1 MEQEQI
7 NVGILGYGVVGS
19 GAYRILQDNAEGV
32 AQRAGGPVRVTRVAD
47 IDWEREREIMPPES
61 LQTAAA
67 AEVISD
73 PNVHIVVETI
83 GGVSPAREYVLE
95 AIGSGKAVVTANK
108 ELMAKHGAEILDAA
122 AAVPV
127 DVEFEGSAGG
137 GIPIIRSLKESL
149 EGNTIHEIVGILNGT
164 TNYILTRMSESGE
177 SFDEA
182 LGEAQKLGYAEA
194 DPWADVEG
202 DDAAYKIA
210 ILAAIAF
217 GKRINIA
224 DVPREG
230 ISKITPSDIRYA
242 AEMGYVIKLL
252 AIAKD
257 GGGQTEVRVHPA
269 LVPNTHPLAAVSD
282 VFNAVLVRGDAV
294 GDVMLYG
301 RGAGSLPTGSAIVGD
316 IISIARNIRNDSMGR
331 VPCTCRGHAAMRPMG
346 EVETRKY
353 VRMAV
358 RDQPGVMGKIA
369 TIFGEEKVS
378 INSVIQ
384 KRSEGAVAEIVW
396 ETHLVPESA
405 FRTAL
410 RRISDLDVVVATSS
424 VIRVQE

>member
-7 NVGILGYGVVGS
+7 NVGILGYGIVGS
-19 GAYRILQDNAEGV
+19 GTYRILCGNAESI
-32 AQRAGGPVRVTRVAD
+32 AQRAGGPVTVTRVAD
-47 IDWEREREIMPPES
+47 IDWEREREVMPPQALRSTEA
-61 LQTAAA
+61 TD
-67 AEVISD
+67 VIND

-83 GGVSPAREYVLE
+83 GGVAPAREYVLE
-95 AIGSGKAVVTANK
+95 AIRSGKGVVTSNK
-108 ELMAKHGAEILDAA
+108 ELMAKHGSEILDAA
-122 AAVPV
+122 EEVPV

-137 GIPIIRSLKESL
+137 GIPIIRSLKEGL
-149 EGNTIHEIVGILNGT
+149 EGNTIHEVVGILNGT
-164 TNYILTRMSESGE
+164 TNYILTRMTEGSE
-177 SFDEA
+177 SFDDA
-182 LGEAQKLGYAEA
+182 LSEAQKLGYAEA

-230 ISKITPSDIRYA
+230 ITKISPADIRHA
-242 AEMGYVIKLL
+242 SEMGYVIKLL
-252 AIAKD
+252 AIAKNA
-257 GGGQTEVRVHPA
+257 GGQIEVRVHPA
-269 LVPNTHPLAAVSD
+269 LVPKSHPLAAVSD

-301 RGAGSLPTGSAIVGD
+301 RGAGSLPTGSAVVGD
-316 IISIARNIRNDSMGR
+316 IISIARNIRNGAMGR
-331 VPCTCRGHAAMRPMG
+331 VVCTCQGHATMKPMG
-346 EVETRKY
+346 DVETRKY

-384 KRSEGAVAEIVW
+384 KRSEGTVAEIVW
-396 ETHLVPESA
+396 ETHLVAESA
-405 FRTAL
+405 FQAAL

>member
-1 MEQEQI
+1 MGCEQI
-7 NVGILGYGVVGS
+7 NVGILGYGVVGG
-19 GAYRILQDNAEGV
+19 GAYRILHDNAEAI
-32 AQRAGGPVRVTRVAD
+32 AQRAGCPVTVTRVAD
-47 IDWEREREIMPPES
+47 LDWEREREVMPPES
-61 LQTAAA
+61 AQTTDA
-67 AEVISD
+67 AEVIND

-95 AIGSGKAVVTANK
+95 AIGNGKAVVTANK

-122 AAVPV
+122 AAAPV

-149 EGNTIHEIVGILNGT
+149 EGNTVREIVGILNGT
-164 TNYILTRMSESGE
+164 TNYILTRMTEGGE

-182 LGEAQKLGYAEA
+182 LSQAQALGYAEA

-230 ISKITPSDIRYA
+230 ISKITPADIQYA
-242 AEMGYVIKLL
+242 SEMGYVIKLL
-252 AIAKD
+252 AIARDED
-257 GGGQTEVRVHPA
+257 GETEVRVHPA
-269 LVPNTHPLAAVSD
+269 LVATSHPLGAVGD

-301 RGAGSLPTGSAIVGD
+301 RGAGALPTGSAIVGD
-316 IISIARNIRNDSMGR
+316 IISIARNIRNGCMGR
-331 VPCTCRGHAAMRPMG
+331 VACACQGHATMRPMG
-346 EVETRKY
+346 EVETRKS

-358 RDQPGVMGKIA
+358 RDEPGVMGNIA
-369 TIFGEEKVS
+369 TIFGDENVS

-384 KRSEGAVAEIVW
+384 RRSEGEVAEIVW
-396 ETHLVPESA
+396 ETHLVSESA
-405 FRTAL
+405 FQAAL

>member
-1 MEQEQI
+1 MGCEQI
-7 NVGILGYGVVGS
+7 NVGILGYGVVGG
-19 GAYRILQDNAEGV
+19 GAYRILGDNAEAI
-32 AQRAGGPVRVTRVAD
+32 AQRSGCPVTVTRVAD
-47 IDWEREREIMPPES
+47 LDWEREREVMPPES
-61 LQTAAA
+61 AQTADAA
-67 AEVISD
+67 DVVND
-73 PNVHIVVETI
+73 PNVDIVVETI

-95 AIGSGKAVVTANK
+95 AIGNGKAVVTANK

-122 AAVPV
+122 AAARV

-149 EGNTIHEIVGILNGT
+149 EGNAVREIAGILNGT
-164 TNYILTRMSESGE
+164 TNYILTRMTEGGE

-182 LGEAQKLGYAEA
+182 LSRAQELGYAEA

-230 ISKITPSDIRYA
+230 ISKITPADIQYA
-242 AEMGYVIKLL
+242 SEMGYVIKLL
-252 AIAKD
+252 AIARD
-257 GGGQTEVRVHPA
+257 EAGEIEVRVHPA
-269 LVPNTHPLAAVSD
+269 LVATSHPLGAVSD

-301 RGAGSLPTGSAIVGD
+301 RGAGALPTGSAIVGD
-316 IISIARNIRNDSMGR
+316 IISIARNIRHGSMGR
-331 VPCTCRGHAAMRPMG
+331 VACACQGHATMRPMG
-346 EVETRKY
+346 DVQTRKY

-358 RDQPGVMGKIA
+358 RDEPGVMGKVA
-369 TIFGEEKVS
+369 TIFGEESVS

-384 KRSEGAVAEIVW
+384 RRSEGDVAEIVW
-396 ETHLVPESA
+396 ETHLVSESA